1 MGPGSRGAGSRPA
14 DGGESVTITGYLTIV
29 SFDLKE
35 GEQRRAIIEAARR
48 LDLRIDIPNS
58 EQFHV
63 YIGESMDAY
72 RLGLETGICLRERG
86 VI

>member
-1 MGPGSRGAGSRPA
+1 M
-14 DGGESVTITGYLTIV
+14 TITGYLTIV

-35 GEQRRAIIEAARR
+35 SKQRRAIIEAARR
-48 LDLRIDIPNS
+48 LGLRIDIPNS

-72 RLGLETGICLRERG
+72 RLGLETGICLMEG
-86 VI
+86 DVI